1 MIAKLG
7 SRITVS
13 YFRTIEDRQK
23 RRDAITCTAIVTSD
37 GPPGVQGVWARTT
50 DQHPQ
55 WLLVRK
61 SLFLPDTEYDSIAG
75 DRGERG

>member
-7 SRITVS
+7 SRIKVS
-13 YFRTIEDRQK
+13 YFRSAGDRQN
-23 RRDAITCTAIVTSD
+23 RTDPVICMAVVTSD
-37 GPPGVQGVWARTT
+37 GPPGVQAVWARTT

-61 SLFLPDTEYDSIAG
+61 SLSKPDTDYDSIAG
-75 DRGERG
+75 DQGKFD